1 MPDIFTS
8 PSTNKA
14 TNTTE
19 SPTQKLTSFKQNP
32 KRSLLGKTLSAYLF
46 MPDDIRFETQEPGE
60 TIILL
65 LRKHWITNLLWLL
78 ISGILIVLP
87 LFLFPALTLSGT
99 TPSIPVSL
107 MSFFIL
113 GWYLITFSYI
123 FVNFILWYFT
133 VSIVTN
139 ERIIDIDFINLL
151 NKKFAETRINR
162 IEDVTMRTGGFIRAF
177 FDYGDVLVQ
186 TAAKE
191 VQFEFLAV
199 PHPEKVVRTINELM
213 GKTEEGGE

>member
-1 MPDIFTS
+1 MMT
-8 PSTNKA
+8 
-14 TNTTE
+14 
-19 SPTQKLTSFKQNP
+19 
-32 KRSLLGKTLSAYLF
+32 
-46 MPDDIRFETQEPGE
+46 
-60 TIILL
+60 
-65 LRKHWITNLLWLL
+65 
-78 ISGILIVLP
+78 
-87 LFLFPALTLSGT
+87 
-99 TPSIPVSL
+99 
-107 MSFFIL
+107 FFIL

-123 FVNFILWYFT
+123 FINFLLWYFT

-177 FDYGDVLVQ
+177 FDFGDVLVQ

-199 PHPEKVVRTINELM
+199 PHPEKVVRTVNELM

>member
-1 MPDIFTS
+1 MPDIFIS
-8 PSTNKA
+8 PPTNKA

-19 SPTQKLTSFKQNP
+19 SPTQK

-87 LFLFPALTLSGT
+87 LFLFPALTLYVT
-99 TPSIPVSL
+99 TPTIPVSL
-107 MSFFIL
+107 MTFFVL

-123 FVNFILWYFT
+123 FVNFLLWYFT

-177 FDYGDVLVQ
+177 FDFGDVLVQ

-199 PHPEKVVRTINELM
+199 PHPEKVVRTVNELM